1 MNSIYRALDQYISS
15 VPDSNL
21 LLTAQVLEAHS
32 KVKFLCSQHSLTSIL
47 PCGDTVGST
56 AWAGWDDLMEDETTG
71 CAAPLNEFG
80 S

>member
-21 LLTAQVLEAHS
+21 LLTALVLHS
-32 KVKFLCSQHSLTSIL
+32 KVKFLSSQHSLTSVL

-56 AWAGWDDLMEDETTG
+56 AWAGCDDLMEDETTG